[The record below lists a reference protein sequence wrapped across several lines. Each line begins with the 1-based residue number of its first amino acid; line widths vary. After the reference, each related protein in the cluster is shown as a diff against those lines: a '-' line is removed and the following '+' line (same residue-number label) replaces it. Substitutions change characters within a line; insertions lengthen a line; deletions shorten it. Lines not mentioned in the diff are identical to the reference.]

1 MSEKVCAIMIE
12 KVCANCYFKGKT
24 QEDYPPARCG
34 SCIDY
39 CWWKPRDYQPTD
51 YRMVVAEETSDDQKA
66 KADAGK
72 LDPTLVPTKA
82 IMDCA
87 LVRTYGNL
95 KYGSRDNW
103 KQVSVERYTAALYR
117 HLLAFIDDK
126 HSVDEESGIPHYKH
140 LLCNACFISALME
153 D

>member
-1 MSEKVCAIMIE
+1 MSKKVC
-12 KVCANCYFKGKT
+12 VNCYFKDKEYEENDPCLGCMGHN
-24 QEDYPPARCG
+24 R
-34 SCIDY
+34 
-39 CWWKPRDYQPTD
+39 WKPRDYQPTD
-51 YRMVVAEETSDDQKA
+51 YRAILKEQNNDDQNA

-103 KQVSVERYTAALYR
+103 KLVSVERYTAALYR

-126 HSVDEESGIPHYKH
+126 HSVDEESGIPNYKH

>member
-1 MSEKVCAIMIE
+1 MKTHEEITCRTCA
-12 KVCANCYFKGKT
+12 
-24 QEDYPPARCG
+24 DYGTSNVTRCQRCDG
-34 SCIDY
+34 SFSN
-39 CWWKPRDYQPTD
+39 WQPKDTND
-51 YRMVVAEETSDDQKA
+51 EQTA

-72 LDPTLVPTKA
+72 LDLTLVPTKA
-82 IMDCA
+82 IRDCA
-87 LVRTYGNL
+87 IVREYGNR

-117 HLLAFIDDK
+117 HLLAFIEDP
-126 HSVDEESGIPHYKH
+126 HGVDEESGIQHYKH

>member
-39 CWWKPRDYQPTD
+39 CWWTPKDYKPTD
-51 YRMVVAEETSDDQKA
+51 YRVIVEDEKSDNQNA

-72 LDPTLVPTKA
+72 LDPTLVPRKIIWDIA
-82 IMDCA
+82 VI
-87 LVRTYGNL
+87 RRYGVK
-95 KYGSRDNW
+95 KYKEPDNW
-103 KQVSVERYTAALYR
+103 KRVSAERYRSAAFR
-117 HLLAFIDDK
+117 HFLAYLDDPK
-126 HSVDEESGIPHYKH
+126 GVDDESGYPHLWH
-140 LLCNACFISALME
+140 LATNIAFLCEME
-153 D
+153 E